1 MTFSEALAENTGLLV
16 LCSAVL
22 GAVVGSFL
30 NVVIARL
37 PVMME
42 RRWRQDARGTLGLP
56 AESGS
61 PNSNEEGRLSL
72 WYPPSRCPHCH
83 ARIKPWHNVPM
94 LSWLWLRGRC
104 AHCGSR
110 ISVQYPLVELA
121 CCVASV
127 LCALRFGWS
136 PQLGA
141 ALVLT
146 WALLTL
152 AVIDLETMLLP
163 DSITLPLLWL
173 GLLLSL
179 VPIFAS
185 PVAAILGAAVGYLV
199 LWLIYHTY
207 RLATGKEGMGHG
219 DFKLLAALGAWFGLA
234 ALPAIILASS
244 LVGVVIGLALIALRR
259 HSRAAP
265 LSFGPYLAGAGWLVL
280 MAGAPLTRMLYS
292 FGGTL

>member
-1 MTFSEALAENTGLLV
+1 MTLSEALAGSPGLLV
-16 LCSAVL
+16 AC
-22 GAVVGSFL
+22 GAIVGAIVGSFL

-42 RRWRQDARGTLGLP
+42 RRWRRDARGTLGLST
-56 AESGS
+56 ESSS
-61 PNSNEEGRLSL
+61 PDDPDEARLSL
-72 WYPPSRCPHCH
+72 WYPPSRCPHCRT
-83 ARIKPWHNVPM
+83 RIKPWHNVPM

-104 AHCGSR
+104 AHCGNR
-110 ISVQYPLVELA
+110 ISIQYPLVELI
-121 CCVASV
+121 CCVASA

-136 PQLGA
+136 PQLAA

-163 DSITLPLLWL
+163 DCITLPLLWL

-179 VPIFAS
+179 APVFAS
-185 PVAAILGAAVGYLV
+185 PVAAILGAVIGYLI
-199 LWLIYHTY
+199 LWLIYHAY

-219 DFKLLAALGAWFGLA
+219 DFKLLAALGAWLGLA
-234 ALPAIILASS
+234 ALPAVILASS
-244 LVGVVIGLALIALRR
+244 LVGVAVGLALIALQRQ
-259 HSRAAP
+259 SRAAP

-280 MAGAPLTRMLYS
+280 MAGAPLTKMLYS
-292 FGGTL
+292 FGATM